1 MPTERGEITRLA
13 QSWSQGNEAAFEEL
27 ISLVYDDLCTIA
39 RKHLR
44 LGNSRGSIDT
54 TALVHEAFIKLT
66 GVEEGEWEGRAQ
78 FFAFCSKTMRHILTD
93 FARRRHA
100 EKRGGTRVR
109 VPLTE
114 GIAAVDE
121 EVTEMLALEEAMLAL
136 EKRNPRMVRIA
147 ECRFFGGLSVS
158 ETAAALSTSTRTV
171 EREWARARA
180 YLYQALA
187 QDTVPP
193 QEP

>member
-1 MPTERGEITRLA
+1 MPVEIGEITRLA
-13 QSWSQGNEAAFEEL
+13 QSWSQGDEAAFDQL
-27 ISLVYDDLCTIA
+27 ISLAYEDLRAIA
-39 RKHLR
+39 RRHLR
-44 LGNSRGSIDT
+44 LGSSRESIDT

-66 GVEEGEWEGRAQ
+66 GVEDGEWEGRAQ

-93 FARRRHA
+93 FARRRAA
-100 EKRGGTRVR
+100 EKRGGTLVR

-114 GIAAVDE
+114 AAAAVDE
-121 EVTEMLALEEAMLAL
+121 EVTEMLALEEALLAL
-136 EKRNPRMVRIA
+136 EKRNPRMARIA

-187 QDTVPP
+187 QDPGPP
-193 QEP
+193 PAP